1 MVKYELNLRDY
12 LRIIRKRQFVIIF
25 SSVIFTLGA
34 LFYISSRPP
43 LYEANATVKIEERK
57 SIAGLLTEIVAFSP
71 GDIMETQT
79 KVIKGFPVIKR
90 TALRMGLIDE
100 NTPPEKVYAVVG
112 NLQSKIDTKQVGN
125 TNIIKITAV
134 SSDASSAV
142 KLANAVAASYIEENL
157 LEKNK
162 QARTSRKFIED
173 QLASLEKRMHTAE
186 DKIKVMSKD
195 IKNINIA
202 PDVQDKLTQLTFEL
216 ASLSQKYTP
225 KHPKVMQLKEQIKQL
240 ESQLRGF
247 SGKELDYA
255 RLQREIEV
263 NKKIYAML
271 RQKLEEVRITEAEK
285 VPDVSVVD
293 PALLPT
299 APVNAQSK
307 ITVFTGS
314 ILGIIVGM
322 VLAFVAESLDT
333 SMGTIED
340 VESALGISVLGVVPS
355 VTHDKEHK
363 PVGFIEKL
371 KRDLIFKHR
380 KDEKETNYIRL
391 ISHYNPTSPVA
402 EAFRSIK
409 TNIMVSRMRKTIII
423 TSAGPQE
430 GKTTIFMNLG
440 IVFAQEGFRTLLIS
454 SDLRRPAVAESF
466 GVDKK
471 PGLSDIVRGT
481 VRLEDTLRGAADIML
496 GSVSLDNVVRH
507 PGLDHIKIIPA
518 GSSSLNPADILQS
531 KELEAL
537 IKRVRGEFDIVLLDT
552 PPVLPVADVSILA
565 PKVDGV
571 VLCYEIG
578 RTSRTALVRAKV
590 QLESVG
596 AKILGVVLNH
606 TKPQSEAIEVYPYYY
621 KYKYYGNKEDDNS
634 DKT

>member
-440 IVFAQEGFRTLLIS
+440 A
-454 SDLRRPAVAESF
+454 F
-466 GVDKK
+466 GRY
-471 PGLSDIVRGT
+471 S
-481 VRLEDTLRGAADIML
+481 
-496 GSVSLDNVVRH
+496 
-507 PGLDHIKIIPA
+507 A
-518 GSSSLNPADILQS
+518 GCGGYNAGQ
-531 KELEAL
+531 
-537 IKRVRGEFDIVLLDT
+537 R
-552 PPVLPVADVSILA
+552 
-565 PKVDGV
+565 
-571 VLCYEIG
+571 
-578 RTSRTALVRAKV
+578 
-590 QLESVG
+590 
-596 AKILGVVLNH
+596 
-606 TKPQSEAIEVYPYYY
+606 
-621 KYKYYGNKEDDNS
+621 
-634 DKT
+634 

>member
-466 GVDKK
+466 GIDKK